1 VARAQSDIANTA
13 LRIFLQEMGA
23 AYDRQR
29 GLVPYE
35 SKHFAEVRDFF
46 RGRCCYCGTELEPSR
61 IAQDHLV
68 PMNKTGLGL
77 HAWGNIVPACLDCNA
92 KKQGREWHEFLVRRA
107 GVDAAERYERV
118 REFVTKYKYSPEA
131 NNLRNVAEDLYAE
144 IGAVAMTL
152 ISTKVKLFR
161 ETL

>member
-1 VARAQSDIANTA
+1 
-13 LRIFLQEMGA
+13 
-23 AYDRQR
+23 
-29 GLVPYE
+29 
-35 SKHFAEVRDFF
+35 
-46 RGRCCYCGTELEPSR
+46 
-61 IAQDHLV
+61 
-68 PMNKTGLGL
+68 MNKTGLGL